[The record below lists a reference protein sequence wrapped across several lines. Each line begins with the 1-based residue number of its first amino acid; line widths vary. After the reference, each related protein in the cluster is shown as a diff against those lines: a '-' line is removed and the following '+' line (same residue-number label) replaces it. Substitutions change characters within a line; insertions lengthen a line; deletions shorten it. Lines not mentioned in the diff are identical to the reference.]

1 MSKTDL
7 LRDSIAQELLNSR
20 ELVRLAYTW
29 TDGTPRVVPIWF
41 HWDGTRI
48 VMGTPTVSPKLKALA
63 LRPDVS
69 LTIDTSVF
77 PYHVLLVRG
86 VVEIEHVVGAPPEVA
101 AAAER
106 YLGPD
111 QGRMWMQQAGGL
123 FRDWVRLGVVPTF
136 VEIIDYET
144 RMPSAIAAAI
154 ASHSSA

>member
-7 LRDSIAQELLNSR
+7 LQDSIAQELLHSR

-48 VMGTPTVSPKLKALA
+48 VMGTPAVAPKLRALA
-63 LRPDVS
+63 ERPDVS

-86 VVEIEHVVGAPPEVA
+86 VVEMEHVAGAPPEVA

-106 YLGPD
+106 YLGPEEG
-111 QGRMWMQQAGGL
+111 QAWMQQAGGL
-123 FRDWVRLGVVPTF
+123 FDEWVRLAVVPTF
-136 VEIIDYET
+136 VQVIDYET
-144 RMPSAIAAAI
+144 RMPSAIATAI
-154 ASHSSA
+154 ASQS

>member
-1 MSKTDL
+1 MSETDL
-7 LRDSIAQELLNSR
+7 LRDSVAQELLNSR

-41 HWDGTRI
+41 HWDGIRI
-48 VMGTPTVSPKLKALA
+48 VMGTPAVSPKLRALA
-63 LRPDVS
+63 LRPEVS

-86 VVEIEHVVGAPPEVA
+86 VVEMEHVVGAPPEVA

-111 QGRMWMQQAGGL
+111 QGRAWMQQAGGL
-123 FRDWVRLGVVPTF
+123 ISDWVRLAVVPRF
-136 VEIIDYET
+136 IQVIDYET

-154 ASHSSA
+154 ASQSSA